1 MKTNT
6 IITALKAVAVLAVL
20 FTALFLIFCTPDES
34 MSAGHVLWTLLWTK
48 ALGVVL
54 FGAVIIF
61 CNAKSHV
68 CA

>member
-20 FTALFLIFCTPDES
+20 FTAIFLIFCLPDEKL
-34 MSAGHVLWTLLWTK
+34 SAGHFLWTLLWTK

-54 FGAVIIF
+54 FGIFVII
-61 CNAKSHV
+61 CKAHNYGRA
-68 CA
+68 

>member
-20 FTALFLIFCTPDES
+20 FAALFLIFCQPDES

-48 ALGVVL
+48 TLGVVL

-61 CNAKSHV
+61 CNAKNYGR
-68 CA
+68 A

>member
-20 FTALFLIFCTPDES
+20 FAALFLIFCTPDEKQ
-34 MSAGHVLWTLLWTK
+34 SAGRFLWTLLWTK
-48 ALGVVL
+48 TLGVVL

-61 CNAKSHV
+61 CNAQDYGR
-68 CA
+68 A